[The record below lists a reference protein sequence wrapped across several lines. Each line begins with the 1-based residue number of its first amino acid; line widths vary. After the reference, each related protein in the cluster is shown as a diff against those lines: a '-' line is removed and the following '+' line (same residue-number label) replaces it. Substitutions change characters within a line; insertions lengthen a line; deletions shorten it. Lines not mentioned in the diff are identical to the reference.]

1 MKDKEEALDEEFD
14 FGSAVECDDYFG
26 EYSPPKAIRSN
37 ASQGSAIS
45 GGVLS
50 VGSTGTLAQ
59 GSATAGSVLRVG
71 TNGSPTWGLSGS
83 YVGNDEVAK
92 IRRDL
97 EDIKARLCILEPNF
111 TQMEK
116 FQALREAYDHFKC
129 MERLCVDD
137 LPPPKPI

>member
-26 EYSPPKAIRSN
+26 EYSPPKAIHSN
-37 ASQGSAIS
+37 AS
-45 GGVLS
+45 
-50 VGSTGTLAQ
+50 Q

-71 TNGSPTWGLSGS
+71 TNGTPTWGLSGS

-111 TQMEK
+111 AQMEK